1 MTIMDGHEHHRAVT
15 EDDLQAMVDG
25 QLPADRQALVNA
37 FLLTDPIA
45 ARKVEILKQQ
55 RAALRA
61 ALAAKAAE
69 PIPDR
74 LRIANIVRA
83 REQLR
88 GDTPFNLR
96 AGWMRVA
103 AAIGWMMIGGGG
115 TLLLSQPLG
124 VSVPDVAASQAGL
137 ALGPDATLAHR
148 TYVVDSRR
156 PVELTA
162 TQEPAMVR
170 WLSTRLSRRLTPPD
184 LSTFGLN
191 LVGGR
196 VLPASAGPA
205 AQLMYETSEGKRL
218 TIYLRGTDEKT
229 DPGIEFRFAH
239 EGELNAFYWIDRGY
253 SYAVLA
259 PFGQDKLHDIALAV
273 FDSMN
278 ADMDAT
284 AKQGSGP
291 GE

>member
-1 MTIMDGHEHHRAVT
+1 MKTMDGHDHRGAVT
-15 EDDLQAMVDG
+15 DDDLQAMIDG
-25 QLPADRQALVNA
+25 QLPADQRALVNA
-37 FLLTDPIA
+37 FLMSDPIA
-45 ARKVEILKQQ
+45 ARKVESLAQQ
-55 RAALRA
+55 RSDLRA

-83 REQLR
+83 QEQRR
-88 GDTPFNLR
+88 GTSPFR
-96 AGWMRVA
+96 QPAGWMRVT
-103 AAIGWMMIGGGG
+103 AAIGWMMVGGGG
-115 TLLLSQPLG
+115 TLLLSQSLG
-124 VSVPDVAASQAGL
+124 ISVPDAASAQAGL

-148 TYVVDSRR
+148 TYVADARR

-184 LSTFGLN
+184 LAAFGLN

-205 AQLMYETSEGKRL
+205 AQLMYETTEGHRL

-229 DPGIEFRFAH
+229 DPGIEFRFAQ

-259 PFGQDKLHDIALAV
+259 PFGQEKLHDIALAV